1 MGKNINGINANMNS
15 LLILNCWLII
25 IEQSSDV
32 MQDCVMGAL
41 GKKTVILV
49 THQVEFLAE
58 VDTILVSSYLLRI
71 MKNLD
76 NDSIIL

>member
-1 MGKNINGINANMNS
+1 MGPPWS
-15 LLILNCWLII
+15 IL
-25 IEQSSDV
+25 SSTTGSTYV

-58 VDTILVSSYLLRI
+58 VDTILVSS
-71 MKNLD
+71 
-76 NDSIIL
+76 